1 MMTARL
7 LLLCSSTEHI
17 IKHNNNNN
25 NAGELEEGCR
35 WRGRLQ
41 LIRMSSGRFAAFGDD
56 SKKRTK
62 VCNA

>member
-1 MMTARL
+1 MR
-7 LLLCSSTEHI
+7 
-17 IKHNNNNN
+17 
-25 NAGELEEGCR
+25 GEQAEGYGEQ
-35 WRGRLQ
+35 GRLQ